1 MKIAYFPNQ
10 IALNAKPVLDAFLQ
24 GCAWLDIETVPNSM
38 DADAAVIW
46 SVLWHGRMR
55 ENESIYRLYRQ
66 QNKPVFVLEVG
77 MLRRGSTWKLGL
89 NGTWAGCYPG
99 KIKLNRAE
107 ELGLSLEPWRDDGI
121 NIVVA
126 CQRSD
131 SEQWASQPPSEVWLN
146 DTVRSIR
153 QHSERPIIIRPHP
166 RQRITNIPGAVI
178 EQPKSLVN
186 TYDGF
191 DYDRVLNQAWAVV
204 NHNSGPGAQAIIA
217 GVPAFV
223 GSTSLALP
231 VANTD
236 LAQIEN
242 PQRPDRQQWLN
253 ELAHS
258 EWTVKEL
265 ATGNPLNRLLH
276 AVPSFTLVDPS

>member
-10 IALNAKPVLDAFLQ
+10 IALNAQPVLDAFLQ
-24 GCAWLDIETVPNSM
+24 GCAWLGVETVANSM

-55 ENESIYRLYRQ
+55 SNESIYRLYRQ

-99 KIKLNRAE
+99 KIKDDRAD
-107 ELGLSLEPWRDDGI
+107 ELGLTLKPWKDNGV
-121 NIVVA
+121 NIVIA
-126 CQRSD
+126 CQRND
-131 SEQWASQPPSEVWLN
+131 SEQWVGQPPTEVWLS
-146 DTVRSIR
+146 DTVRAIR
-153 QHSERPIIIRPHP
+153 QYSDRPIIIRPHP

-178 EQPKSLVN
+178 EQPKPLVN
-186 TYDGF
+186 TYDSF
-191 DYDRVLNQAWAVV
+191 DYDRTLDQAWAVV
-204 NHNSGPGAQAIIA
+204 NHNSGPGPQAIMS

-231 VANTD
+231 VANAD
-236 LAQIEN
+236 LANIEK
-242 PQRPDRQQWLN
+242 PLRPDRERWLN
-253 ELAHS
+253 ELSHS
-258 EWTVKEL
+258 EWTIQEI
-265 ATGNPLNRLLH
+265 ASGDPLNRLLFT
-276 AVPSFTLVDPS
+276 VPG